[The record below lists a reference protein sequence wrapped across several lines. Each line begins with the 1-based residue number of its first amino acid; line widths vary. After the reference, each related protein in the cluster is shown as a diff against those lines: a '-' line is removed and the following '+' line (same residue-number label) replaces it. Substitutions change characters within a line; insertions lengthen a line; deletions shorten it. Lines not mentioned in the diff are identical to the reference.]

1 LQPRALVDH
10 IIDAARAFAGEAPQS
25 DDMACLALVYRSSR
39 CGENNGIAGRDDS
52 RAIPETAKFS
62 H

>member
-1 LQPRALVDH
+1 
-10 IIDAARAFAGEAPQS
+10 
-25 DDMACLALVYRSSR
+25 LVYRSSR